1 MAEKEGRIVHQV
13 IRLSLIFF
21 LLTVR
26 ASLFVSLVTSLV
38 SLVSA
43 FNCVASHLRKQLLT
57 AAATR
62 GPGSQGRCVMRGR
75 GPGPAQSSAVLSLA
89 AGANIVQ
96 EIRKKTGV
104 LSRKIKYCTIQPTV
118 ACTARATVSAALF
131 TGDSIAAAQSI
142 HTTATNQHD
151 LSQKYSNLTIFYGSL
166 SNKTGKILPIS
177 TMINNILIGL
187 LQRKSPMDVSMQKI
201 TSI

>member
-1 MAEKEGRIVHQV
+1 MVEKEGRIVHQV
-13 IRLSLIFF
+13 IRLSLDFF

-26 ASLFVSLVTSLV
+26 ASLFVSLVSE
-38 SLVSA
+38 LVSA

-104 LSRKIKYCTIQPTV
+104 LSRKIKYCTI
-118 ACTARATVSAALF
+118 
-131 TGDSIAAAQSI
+131 
-142 HTTATNQHD
+142 
-151 LSQKYSNLTIFYGSL
+151 
-166 SNKTGKILPIS
+166 
-177 TMINNILIGL
+177 
-187 LQRKSPMDVSMQKI
+187 
-201 TSI
+201 